1 VWDAWQGGSVSA
13 DVAATSWLPARAW
26 HDRQRQRL
34 ASLLQAAAE
43 DSPLYRRIIGKRDPR
58 YIALHEL
65 PVLQKTELMSRFDEW
80 VTDPRLR
87 LPALQRFLEDSQ
99 AIGQPYLGQY
109 HVWESSG
116 SSGEPG
122 VFVQDAQALA
132 VYDALEAL
140 RRPVMQPMRRW
151 FDPWYASERMA
162 FVGATTGHFAS
173 TVTVRRLC
181 RLNPWM
187 AARLR
192 SFSFLQPL
200 PALLAQLEEHAP
212 TVLATYPTV
221 AWALAEQAAA
231 GRLQLSLQEVW
242 TGGEALTPAMRI
254 AISRGFGC
262 PVAQSYGA
270 SEFLSLASECRCHG
284 LHLNSDWAI
293 LESVDDRHR
302 PVPPG
307 TAGSTTL
314 LTNLANRVQPI
325 IRYELGDRVTLHDA
339 CCDCGSVLPLI
350 EVQGRVD
357 DSIVLDDAQGQAV
370 RLPPLAFTTVLE
382 DEAGVFDFQL
392 RQQDGRALLLEI
404 GASGRDGDAQVGRAR
419 AALLRYLDAQGLAG
433 VSVEERCGAPGE
445 RGRSGKVQRVVARA
459 ALR

>member
-1 VWDAWQGGSVSA
+1 MWDAWQGGSVSA

-34 ASLLQAAAE
+34 ASLLEAVAQG
-43 DSPLYRRIIGKRDPR
+43 SPLYRRVIGKRDTR
-58 YIALHEL
+58 GIALHEL
-65 PVLQKTELMSRFDEW
+65 PVMQKTELMSRFDEW

-87 LPALQRFLEDSQ
+87 LPALQRFLEDSR

-151 FDPWYASERMA
+151 LDPWYASERMA

-181 RLNPWM
+181 RVNPWM

-231 GRLQLSLQEVW
+231 GRLQLNLHEVW

-254 AISRGFGC
+254 AISGGFGC

-302 PVPPG
+302 PVPAG

-357 DSIVLDDAQGQAV
+357 DSVVLDDAEGEAV
-370 RLPPLAFTTVLE
+370 RLPPLALTTVLE
-382 DEAGVFDFQL
+382 DEAGVFDFEL
-392 RQQDGRALLLEI
+392 RQQSRRALRLEVSAAA
-404 GASGRDGDAQVGRAR
+404 GEGDAELQRAHTV
-419 AALLRYLDAQGLAG
+419 LTRYLRSQGLGG
-433 VSVEERCGAPGE
+433 VEVEGCRGTPPA
-445 RGRSGKVQRVVARA
+445 RGRSGKVQRVVAMPASR
-459 ALR
+459 